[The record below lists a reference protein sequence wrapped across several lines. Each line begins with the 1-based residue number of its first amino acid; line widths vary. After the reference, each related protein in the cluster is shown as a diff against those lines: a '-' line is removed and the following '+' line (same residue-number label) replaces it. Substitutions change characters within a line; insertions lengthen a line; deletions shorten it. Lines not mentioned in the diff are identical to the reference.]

1 MHAECCDEVE
11 LSNGES
17 TEGQDGILVRIGNSS
32 ANSGRK
38 CDASLGESVV
48 ARIKVFALL
57 ESDRVS
63 TSKQNKKRANSHFL
77 HRHDQR
83 VLVFRQ
89 VSILHKELLLL
100 RVQFLTNSSL
110 QHQQVL

>member
-1 MHAECCDEVE
+1 MHVECCGGVD
-11 LSNGES
+11 LSNGEF
-17 TEGQDGILVRIGNSS
+17 TECQGGILLWIGNSS
-32 ANSGRK
+32 ANSSRRS
-38 CDASLGESVV
+38 DASLGESVV

-63 TSKQNKKRANSHFL
+63 TSMQNEKRANSHFL
-77 HRHDQR
+77 HLHQR
-83 VLVFRQ
+83 VLVCRQ
-89 VSILHKELLLL
+89 LSILRKELLLL